1 MSDKS
6 RSMVAQHSRIQALL
20 DYNPSYS
27 QIRDVT
33 ALGRKESPNIHR
45 SSRTFC
51 TEYMG
56 YDRKGMPVSR
66 PYAPCTPTVGRVI

>member
-1 MSDKS
+1 MGIILVLRSAKS
-6 RSMVAQHSRIQALL
+6 LTA
-20 DYNPSYS
+20 DYPPSYG